1 MVRERYITD
10 LNNLKQNVIDMGHLS
25 MQMIDDSQ
33 IALNKVN
40 KDLAEKIILADEE
53 VDKFE
58 YKIEKRSADLLALQQ
73 PMAKDLRLIIT
84 SYKIAIDLERMSDMA
99 VDIAEMVKRMDNEI
113 VFTYSDLDNI
123 FTLCRE
129 MVANTIKAYE
139 DGNVELAK
147 KTAESDDIV
156 DQKFYKGWETLVR
169 MMISNSAVI
178 QNAADLMFVIRYLE
192 RIADHSCNICESI
205 VYMHTGERVNLN

>member
-1 MVRERYITD
+1 MVREKYLTD
-10 LNNLKQNVIDMGHLS
+10 LKHLKQNVIEMGHLS
-25 MQMIDDSQ
+25 MQMIDDAQ
-33 IALNKVN
+33 TALKNVDKE
-40 KDLAEKIILADEE
+40 LAGEIVMADEV
-53 VDKFE
+53 VDNYE

-84 SYKIAIDLERMSDMA
+84 SYKISIDLERMSDMA
-99 VDIAEMVKRMDNEI
+99 VDIAQIVRRMDDEI

-139 DGNVELAK
+139 EGNVELAR
-147 KTAESDDIV
+147 KTAESDDLV

-169 MMISNSAVI
+169 MMISNSAII
-178 QNAADLMFVIRYLE
+178 QNATDLMFVIRYLE

-205 VYMHTGERVNLN
+205 IYMHTGERVDLN

>member
-1 MVRERYITD
+1 MVRERYIAN
-10 LNNLKQNVIDMGHLS
+10 LEKLKQNVIDMGHLS
-25 MQMIDDSQ
+25 MQMIDDAQ
-33 IALNKVN
+33 VALNKVD
-40 KDLAEKIILADEE
+40 KELAGKIVQADEK
-53 VDKFE
+53 VDTYE
-58 YKIEKRSADLLALQQ
+58 YEIEKRSADLLALQQ

-99 VDIAEMVKRMDNEI
+99 VDIAQIVKKMDTDL

-139 DGNVELAK
+139 DGNVELAR

-156 DQKFYKGWETLVR
+156 DKKFYKGWETLVR
-169 MMISNSAVI
+169 MMISNSAIV

-192 RIADHSCNICESI
+192 RIADHTCNICESI
-205 VYMHTGERVNLN
+205 IYMHTGERVDLN